1 MTDPILTIFEYCL
14 LVLSV
19 ALILALLNG
28 VRGKRFTDRV
38 VALNVVGTIILV
50 LCCMVALY
58 LGHSYILDI
67 ALVLAMLN
75 FLSVVIL
82 ARLAIERR
90 VIRMDAAKKAEEEAG
105 R

>member
-28 VRGKRFTDRV
+28 VCGKRFTDRV
-38 VALNVVGTIILV
+38 VALNVVGTIIIV

-90 VIRMDAAKKAEEEAG
+90 VRNMDAAKKAEEEAG